1 MFKLTVVTPE
11 KTLVVN
17 QEILEVTVPA
27 FKGTLS
33 VLPGHAL
40 LITTLETGIL
50 RWKIKGTDKTFK
62 AVVSWGYCEIHP
74 QGVDILADIIDLPEE
89 INVEERKQWIS
100 QAEQKLA
107 SVSLDDVNFELQRRE
122 IARARAGMELLEEK
136 Y

>member
-11 KTLVVN
+11 KKLVVN

-27 FKGTLS
+27 FKGTLNI
-33 VLPGHAL
+33 LPGHAL

-50 RWKIKGTDKTFK
+50 RWKIKGIDKTFK

-74 QGVDILADIIDLPEE
+74 QGVDILAEIIDLPEE
-89 INVEERKQWIS
+89 INVEDRKKWIT
-100 QAEQKLA
+100 QAEKTLS
-107 SVSLDDVNFELQRRE
+107 SVSLDDENFELQRRE
-122 IARARAGMELLEEK
+122 IARARAGIELLEEK